1 MSYIVIELQTNAEGQ
16 TANLVYAYD
25 NLPQAMS
32 KYHAILSA
40 AAVSSV
46 AHHAALVID
55 ETGVGI
61 ARECYEHQAASA

>member
-1 MSYIVIELQTNAEGQ
+1 MNYVVIELQTNAEGQ

-25 NLPQAMS
+25 NLSQAMS

-46 AHHAALVID
+46 ACHAALVLD
-55 ETGVGI
+55 QRGVGV
-61 ARECYEHQAASA
+61 ARECFEH